1 MQDLIS
7 FWTGSQTN
15 LEQMIANAVPVK
27 LAEYVGS
34 CLMKYCKSQQ
44 KQESQFWSCFKFN
57 KILIIVDGKCDNL
70 SYFVNLSFDKISSFL
85 GLNIV

>member
-44 KQESQFWSCFKFN
+44 QQESQF
-57 KILIIVDGKCDNL
+57 
-70 SYFVNLSFDKISSFL
+70 
-85 GLNIV
+85 